1 MLRCWGAQVPQTLL
15 VMTPSIACSCL
26 FKKKPG
32 SEILFFPALENYIK
46 TLLPISTASGRI
58 GLGDVGDSK
67 EAAPQEP
74 THIE

>member
-1 MLRCWGAQVPQTLL
+1 MLGGTGPTD
-15 VMTPSIACSCL
+15 IASQDTKHCMFL
-26 FKKKPG
+26 PFQKKPG

-67 EAAPQEP
+67 EAAPQ
-74 THIE
+74 